1 MGKGIRIHQIP
12 ILSNGKK
19 QRGMN
24 KMQTK
29 ISAVIRNKKL
39 FGIGDLDKNLDQ
51 LVWENIISHYL
62 EFEELASEFN
72 LFIRNNKGLWKK

>member
-29 ISAVIRNKKL
+29 ISAVIKNKKL
-39 FGIGDLDKNLDQ
+39 FAIGDLDRILDRKI
-51 LVWENIISHYL
+51 WEQFRPHYL
-62 EFEELASEFN
+62 EFEELASE
-72 LFIRNNKGLWKK
+72 IKSYYKK